1 MPGAGGSSGARP
13 QQKRWRPA
21 PSASPTLACSFVVG
35 FCVVLGWKAVAA
47 VARRNRARMVLVVA
61 AARVAAPS
69 ERLGLVVLVAH
80 PFTQYELRQLPPD
93 VFVGCLRQVF
103 CNKGFCGSV
112 GGIVCSGRDAN
123 VSVRHTSTGTK
134 SLEASV
140 PGQPP
145 YNVYKRTPAQIGP
158 APPSRIEAEN
168 PHTLPP
174 HAVAARHLNIRT
186 RAFNQ
191 GREPTLSPS
200 SAAPRSSR
208 WRRRPGAGCP
218 WPP

>member
-1 MPGAGGSSGARP
+1 
-13 QQKRWRPA
+13 
-21 PSASPTLACSFVVG
+21 
-35 FCVVLGWKAVAA
+35 
-47 VARRNRARMVLVVA
+47 MVLVVA

-93 VFVGCLRQVF
+93 VFVGCLRPVF
-103 CNKGFCGSV
+103 CNKAFCGSV
-112 GGIVCSGRDAN
+112 GGLVCSGVVMLLLASDTLAPIP
-123 VSVRHTSTGTK
+123 STGTI

-174 HAVAARHLNIRT
+174 HAVAARHLNIST